1 MFVSHATFLNE
12 ENDIRKLPWVKRK
25 INEELSKTMG
35 DLKADADKQLRG
47 LEYYRDIPEVGWDQA
62 KIVAE
67 IEKLMGL
74 GDYKVTNRSLTN
86 ISKNSKFKG
95 PERYLP

>member
-1 MFVSHATFLNE
+1 M
-12 ENDIRKLPWVKRK
+12 KKK
-25 INEELSKTMG
+25 IDEELSKTMG
-35 DLKADADKQLRG
+35 DLKADADKQLKG

-74 GDYKVTNRSLTN
+74 GDYKVTNTYLL
-86 ISKNSKFKG
+86 KFNKCFKEFVIQR
-95 PERYLP
+95 P

>member
-1 MFVSHATFLNE
+1 MTASL
-12 ENDIRKLPWVKRK
+12 RKLPWVQKK
-25 INEELSKTMG
+25 IDEELGKTMS
-35 DLKADADKQLRG
+35 DLKADADKQLKG

-74 GDYKVTNRSLTN
+74 GEYKVKN
-86 ISKNSKFKG
+86 ITDVFK
-95 PERYLP
+95 

>member
-1 MFVSHATFLNE
+1 MS
-12 ENDIRKLPWVKRK
+12 
-25 INEELSKTMG
+25 
-35 DLKADADKQLRG
+35 DLKADADKQLKG

-74 GDYKVTNRSLTN
+74 GEYKVKN
-86 ISKNSKFKG
+86 ITDVFK
-95 PERYLP
+95 